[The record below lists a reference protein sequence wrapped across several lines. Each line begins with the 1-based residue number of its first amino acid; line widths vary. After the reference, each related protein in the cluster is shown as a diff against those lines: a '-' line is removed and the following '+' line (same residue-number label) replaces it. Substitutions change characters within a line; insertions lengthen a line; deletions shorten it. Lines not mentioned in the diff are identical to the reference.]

1 MRHTLSITSSGI
13 LSPHTPLNLAAALS
27 GPLTLHHLYLLDF
40 LLLLSQTE
48 RAAVRDIGGSS
59 TSTCCYERG
68 SGSEETDPHARTST
82 AVRDG

>member
-1 MRHTLSITSSGI
+1 MRHTLSVTSSGI
-13 LSPHTPLNLAAALS
+13 LSPHTPLNLALS
-27 GPLTLHHLYLLDF
+27 SPLTLHHLYLLDF

-68 SGSEETDPHARTST
+68 SGFEEIDPHARTST